1 MMTIKDCI
9 DMVDAIKPNQYTI
22 KDKVSW
28 LSFIDEIIINE
39 VLKTHEG
46 YDGRYDAF
54 EGYSEDKLSQ
64 ALIVPSP
71 YDRVYT
77 AYLKMKIDQENGEV
91 ARYNNSA
98 TLYNSYMAEFR
109 KHYNKTHMPIDVT
122 EARRVQ
128 KKPMASSGGM
138 SEAEYENLKRDL
150 TYILTEHFADTL
162 SHDKLYDVVMEY
174 AQNNVEMLRGKD
186 GEKGEKGKGI
196 SDVSVYSYTEEAI
209 ILEVLFDDGSRRKVE
224 IPRGKEGPKG
234 DKGDKGDKGV
244 GIDYILIS
252 DDEESKSTAI
262 FIYDTEG
269 NGDSGLVRWGKD
281 GYTPQKGVDYWTDAD
296 KAEIISEIPSGG
308 GGTWTKLADITTTE
322 EVNSIIAT
330 AEEFPDMPKCKE
342 FIIRGVFPKSPT
354 GEKVPLG
361 AAYCYLNSANSPG
374 FRFSSTTIDPSGI
387 TEHRCRI
394 IIADS
399 LIYAV
404 GTSSS
409 VGQGTVTGST
419 HTLVGDRFI
428 KSDVTSVIFKLNEN
442 ASLFPIGTR
451 LYIYGKVEG

>member
-122 EARRVQ
+122 EKRLVQ
-128 KKPMASSGGM
+128 KNPMASSGGM

-150 TYILTEHFADTL
+150 AHILTEHFADTL
-162 SHDKLYDVVMEY
+162 SHDKLYDVVREY
-174 AQNNVEMLRGKD
+174 MMNNAELFK
-186 GEKGEKGKGI
+186 EKKTVYPAKTTRIELLASKWVKN
-196 SDVSVYSYTEEAI
+196 SDNQYSQVVSI
-209 ILEVLFDDGSRRKVE
+209 
-224 IPRGKEGPKG
+224 
-234 DKGDKGDKGV
+234 
-244 GIDYILIS
+244 
-252 DDEESKSTAI
+252 
-262 FIYDTEG
+262 
-269 NGDSGLVRWGKD
+269 N
-281 GYTPQKGVDYWTDAD
+281 
-296 KAEIISEIPSGG
+296 
-308 GGTWTKLADITTTE
+308 
-322 EVNSIIAT
+322 
-330 AEEFPDMPKCKE
+330 
-342 FIIRGVFPKSPT
+342 
-354 GEKVPLG
+354 
-361 AAYCYLNSANSPG
+361 
-374 FRFSSTTIDPSGI
+374 GI
-387 TEHRCRI
+387 TEYSKVDLQPTSEQLSI
-394 IIADS
+394 FYEKDLAFVAENEDGVVT
-399 LIYAV
+399 IYCI
-404 GTSSS
+404 
-409 VGQGTVTGST
+409 GQKPLSDYTIQST
-419 HTLVGDRFI
+419 IT
-428 KSDVTSVIFKLNEN
+428 E
-442 ASLFPIGTR
+442 
-451 LYIYGKVEG
+451 VETDG